1 VVGQAGDQGMAV
13 VQVEVDRLADRAQPA
28 DQLQYGREG
37 GRDGALDGARQ
48 FGQAW
53 VVEAQR
59 TEVPARLRP
68 REVVARLLDA
78 DVAGVD
84 AEADPREVG
93 DLFGDLGEPLRWQ
106 PRRVFHEHERPVRAR
121 PEAAVE
127 RVQAAHE
134 FVGLRCHFCLV
145 VDDESP
151 DPPGEAGGELLQ
163 DVPARPVQH
172 VDTTAEVDGRQVRV
186 RRDEP
191 EDLLELLG
199 SVRVDLRGHA
209 RLREPQTG
217 QLEHRRVTGHPLLEQ
232 CAQGRGGGGHARTPC
247 AAVGIVKPRSGS

>member
-1 VVGQAGDQGMAV
+1 MAV
-13 VQVEVDRLADRAQPA
+13 VQVEVDRLADRPQPA
-28 DQLQYGREG
+28 DQLQHGREG

-59 TEVPARLRP
+59 TEVAARLRL

-93 DLFGDLGEPLRWQ
+93 DLFGDPGEPLRWQ
-106 PRRVFHEHERPVRAR
+106 PRRVLQEHERPVRAR
-121 PEAAVE
+121 PEPAVE
-127 RVQAAHE
+127 RAQAAYE
-134 FVGLRCHFCLV
+134 LVGLRRHLRLV

-163 DVPARPVQH
+163 DVPAR
-172 VDTTAEVDGRQVRV
+172 TGA
-186 RRDEP
+186 
-191 EDLLELLG
+191 
-199 SVRVDLRGHA
+199 A
-209 RLREPQTG
+209 R
-217 QLEHRRVTGHPLLEQ
+217 
-232 CAQGRGGGGHARTPC
+232 
-247 AAVGIVKPRSGS
+247 